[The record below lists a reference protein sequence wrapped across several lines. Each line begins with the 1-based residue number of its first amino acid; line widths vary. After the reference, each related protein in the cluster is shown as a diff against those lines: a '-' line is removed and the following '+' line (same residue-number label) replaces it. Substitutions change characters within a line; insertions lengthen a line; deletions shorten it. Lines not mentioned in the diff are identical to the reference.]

1 MPLTSFYGI
10 CFSAGVFWAVFVG
23 VLPNILPRKRSGTV
37 DPDSAGTLDEHGS
50 PSTSEEAAVLSPWA
64 SVVVAAFL
72 TAFGAGGSVVQRL
85 LHMPLHVHLPAAFA
99 CGLAVASLTYRAL
112 KLAAGS
118 R

>member
-23 VLPNILPRKRSGTV
+23 VLPNVTRRRSGTV
-37 DPDSAGTLDEHGS
+37 DPDSAGALDEHG
-50 PSTSEEAAVLSPWA
+50 PFSTTDEGTVLSPWS

-99 CGLAVASLTYRAL
+99 CGLAIATLTYRTL
-112 KLAAGS
+112 KLATGS